1 MEERLQYLFK
11 RYFDN
16 SCSRQELEEFFAY
29 ISQAKHDEPLRQ
41 LIKKLYQEIKGTPMH
56 ANFVDSEGNLVLSP
70 EEEQEE
76 RIILN
81 NKRRRGV
88 SPVIMAIA
96 LLIAGGSTW
105 LLFQHGKEKANS
117 TTIASRTKKTTDR
130 SEYKYI
136 VLEDST
142 KVWLNAASSLE
153 FPDHFN
159 SNKREVYL
167 NGEAYFDVMHADKI
181 PFIIHTGTVSTT
193 VLGTAFNIK
202 AYPGEHS
209 ITVSVSRGKVQVS
222 RNDGWTTTLTKG
234 QQVKLEEDKYIAS
247 EKSIAPT
254 DVAAWQHGN
263 IVYDDE
269 TFEHI
274 IADMERVYNISV
286 SLPDTMLREVKIS
299 TSFRKEIGAE
309 QALHVLCKLTDTK
322 LERSGNNYIIQ

>member
-16 SCSRQELEEFFAY
+16 SCSRQELEEFFTY
-29 ISQAKHDEPLRQ
+29 INEAKHDESLRQ
-41 LIKKLYQEIKGTPMH
+41 LIKKLYQEIKGTPLH
-56 ANFVDSEGNLVLSP
+56 ANFVDSEGHLVLSP
-70 EEEQEE
+70 EDEKEEDV
-76 RIILN
+76 IIN
-81 NKRRRGV
+81 AKRRRTL
-88 SPVIMAIA
+88 SPVIIAIA

-105 LLFQHGKEKANS
+105 LLFQHGKAKSNMPMVES
-117 TTIASRTKKTTDR
+117 HTKKTTDR

-136 VLEDST
+136 VLGDST

-159 SNKREVYL
+159 SNKREVFL
-167 NGEAYFDVMHADKI
+167 DGEAYFDVMHADKI
-181 PFIIHTGTVSTT
+181 PFVIHTGAVSTT

-202 AYPGEHS
+202 AYPNERS
-209 ITVSVSRGKVQVS
+209 VTVSVSRGKVRVS
-222 RNDGWTTTLTKG
+222 RGNGWSTTLTKG
-234 QQVKLEEDKYIAS
+234 QQVKLEEDKGITS
-247 EKSIAPT
+247 EKPIAPT

-269 TFEHI
+269 TIEHI

-286 SLPDTMLREVKIS
+286 SLPDTMLREVRIS
-299 TSFRKEIGAE
+299 TSFKKEIGAE

-322 LERSGNNYIIQ
+322 LKRSGNNYIIQ

>member
-1 MEERLQYLFK
+1 MEERLHYLFK

-29 ISQAKHDEPLRQ
+29 INEAKHDESLRQ
-41 LIKKLYQEIKGTPMH
+41 LIKKLYQEIKGTPLH

-70 EEEQEE
+70 GEEE
-76 RIILN
+76 IAIN
-81 NKRRRGV
+81 TKRRRRL
-88 SPVIMAIA
+88 SPAIIAIA
-96 LLIAGGSTW
+96 LFIAGAGTW
-105 LLFQHGKEKANS
+105 LLFQQGKVKSNVPMVES
-117 TTIASRTKKTTDR
+117 HTKKTTDR
-130 SEYKYI
+130 SEYKYL

-159 SNKREVYL
+159 AGKREVFL
-167 NGEAYFDVMHADKI
+167 DGEAYFDVMHADRV

-202 AYPGEHS
+202 AYPNERS
-209 ITVSVSRGKVQVS
+209 VTVSVSRGKVRVS
-222 RNDGWTTTLTKG
+222 RGNGWSTTLTKG
-234 QQVKLEEDKYIAS
+234 QQVKLEEDKGIAS
-247 EKSIAPT
+247 EKPIAPT

-269 TFEHI
+269 TIEHI

-286 SLPDTMLREVKIS
+286 RLPDTMLREVRIS
-299 TSFRKEIGAE
+299 TSFKKEIGAE

-322 LERSGNNYIIQ
+322 LKRSGDNYIIQ